1 METYAG
7 EIIVRQVGEL
17 RFSQDHLWA
26 RLEEDGRV
34 TIGISDYLQEELGE
48 IYNFRLPE
56 EGEEIMKDEAFSTVE
71 AQSGKEELLA
81 PLSGEIVEVNY
92 ELNDVPELANE
103 EPYEDGWLLRLD
115 MTAPSEFDELLTQEE
130 YEEFLKEEEDYDY
143 DEEYE
148 EDYLEEDE
156 EE

>member
-1 METYAG
+1 MR
-7 EIIVRQVGEL
+7 IVGQL

-34 TIGISDYLQEELGE
+34 TIGISDYLQEEFGE
-48 IYNFRLPE
+48 ISKVQLPE
-56 EGEEIMKDEAFSTVE
+56 EGEELIKDEAFSLLE

-92 ELNDVPELANE
+92 ELNDLPELANE

-115 MTAPSEFDELLTQEE
+115 MTAPSEFDELLTEDE
-130 YEEFLKEEEDYDY
+130 YEEYLKEEEDYEY
-143 DEEYE
+143 DEDLE

-156 EE
+156 EL

>member
-1 METYAG
+1 
-7 EIIVRQVGEL
+7 VKVVGEL

-34 TIGISDYLQEELGE
+34 TIGISDFLQEELGE
-48 IYNFRLPE
+48 IRNFHLPE
-56 EGEEIMKDEAFSTVE
+56 EGEELIKDEAFSLVE
-71 AQSGKEELLA
+71 GQSGKEELLA

-115 MTAPSEFDELLTQEE
+115 MTAPSEFDELLTEDE
-130 YEEFLKEEEDYDY
+130 YEEYLKEEEDYDY
-143 DEEYE
+143 DEELE
-148 EDYLEEDE
+148 EDFPEEDE
-156 EE
+156 E

>member
-1 METYAG
+1 MLEKG
-7 EIIVRQVGEL
+7 EIAVREVGEF

-34 TIGISDYLQEELGE
+34 TIGITDYLQEELGE
-48 IYNFRLPE
+48 ISKIRLPE
-56 EGEEIMKDEAFSTVE
+56 EGDELIKDEAFSLVD

-81 PLSGEIVEVNY
+81 PLSGEIVEVND

-115 MTAPSEFDELLTQEE
+115 MTAPSEFDELLTEEE
-130 YEEFLKEEEDYDY
+130 YEEYLKEEE
-143 DEEYE
+143 
-148 EDYLEEDE
+148 EDYELRRGI
-156 EE
+156 

>member
-1 METYAG
+1 MRE
-7 EIIVRQVGEL
+7 VGEL
-17 RFSQDHLWA
+17 RFSQEHLWA

-34 TIGISDYLQEELGE
+34 TVGITNFLQEELGE
-48 IYNFRLPE
+48 IYNFQLPE
-56 EGEEIMKDEAFSTVE
+56 EGDELIKDEAFSLVE
-71 AQSGKEELLA
+71 AQGGKQELLA

-115 MTAPSEFDELLTQEE
+115 MTAPNEFDELLTEEE
-130 YEEFLKEEEDYDY
+130 YEEFLKEEEEEYEY

-148 EDYLEEDE
+148 EEYPE
-156 EE
+156 EEEEEE

>member
-1 METYAG
+1 
-7 EIIVRQVGEL
+7 VRQVGEL

-34 TIGISDYLQEELGE
+34 TIGISDFLQEELGE
-48 IYNFRLPE
+48 ISNLRLPD
-56 EGEEIMKDEAFSTVE
+56 EGEELIKDEAFSLIE
-71 AQSGKEELLA
+71 AQSGKGELLA

-103 EPYEDGWLLRLD
+103 EPYEDGWILRLD
-115 MTAPSEFDELLTQEE
+115 MTAPNEFDELLTEEE
-130 YEEFLKEEEDYDY
+130 YEEFLKEEEEDYEY

-148 EDYLEEDE
+148 EDYPE
-156 EE
+156 EEEEL

>member
-1 METYAG
+1 MA
-7 EIIVRQVGEL
+7 VRVVGEL

-34 TIGISDYLQEELGE
+34 TIGITDYLQEELGE
-48 IYNFRLPE
+48 IANIRLPE
-56 EGEEIMKDEAFSTVE
+56 EGDELIKDETFSLVD
-71 AQSGKEELLA
+71 AQAGKEELLA

-115 MTAPSEFDELLTQEE
+115 MTAPNEFDELLTEDE
-130 YEEFLKEEEDYDY
+130 YEEFLKEEE
-143 DEEYE
+143 
-148 EDYLEEDE
+148 EDYEFDEDLEEDFPE
-156 EE
+156 EEE